1 MVTPSSGTPSDISRL
16 QRQFALR
23 ALALALVLG
32 ITGEMLLTILVA
44 LIGLGLLV
52 LSAE

>member
-1 MVTPSSGTPSDISRL
+1 MVTPSSATPSDVARL
-16 QRQFALR
+16 QRQFAVR
-23 ALALALVLG
+23 ALALALLLG
-32 ITGEMLLTILVA
+32 ITGEMLLTILAA